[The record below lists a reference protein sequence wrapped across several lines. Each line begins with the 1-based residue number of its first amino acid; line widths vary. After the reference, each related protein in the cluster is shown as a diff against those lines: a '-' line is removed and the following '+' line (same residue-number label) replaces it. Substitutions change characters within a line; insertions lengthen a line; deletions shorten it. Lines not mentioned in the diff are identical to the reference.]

1 MCYLFDDFKG
11 WKVYCE
17 EKEMELFE
25 AVVEYEVTQKQRTQ
39 ETIWNGLQAAYQVM
53 KQAVKTGLTEEMISR
68 SGMINDGAK
77 KVYNHNQTVLSKEFQ
92 VLISRPLLPKK

>member
-39 ETIWNGLQAAYQVM
+39 ETIWNGL
-53 KQAVKTGLTEEMISR
+53 TGGLSGDEASR
-68 SGMINDGAK
+68 ENWFD
-77 KVYNHNQTVLSKEFQ
+77 
-92 VLISRPLLPKK
+92 

>member
-1 MCYLFDDFKG
+1 MTILRAGKYTVKR
-11 WKVYCE
+11 
-17 EKEMELFE
+17 EMELFE

-92 VLISRPLLPKK
+92 VLISEALAAKK